1 MHADLDGA
9 RLAPR
14 SRRREAP
21 HSARAGSGKPDFDKL
36 HCAACDHQ
44 AFLHGFDLLV
54 LNGEASRLPA

>member
-36 HCAACDHQ
+36 HHQ
-44 AFLHGFDLLV
+44 AFLYGFDLLV